1 MLDVLII
8 GSGGAA
14 LSAALKASDDGAKV
28 AIATKGELT
37 NSQTVMAQ
45 GGINAALGNLEDDS
59 IEKHIQDTLK
69 AAKDLADKKMVE
81 QMCSQAPLS
90 IAYLETLGVNFSR
103 INADAPLKSIAQR
116 KLGGASSKR
125 ACYAQ
130 DYTGLKI
137 AHTMI
142 DAILNRDIEIF
153 THHFLLNLIV
163 EDGLAKGAIFLD
175 IDSGDIKEIWA
186 KTVVVAT
193 GGFGA
198 LYYNHTTNNHAASGD
213 GLVAILKGGGAVSN
227 MEFVQFH
234 PTALKSSLVLISE
247 SARGEG
253 GYLINSDG
261 KRFVDEL
268 APRDEVAAAI
278 YKELQDGK
286 EVYLDLRHLDSA
298 HLQKVMPQELN
309 LCKVYEGVDATKELI
324 PIRPVTHYTM
334 GGVEVDNNLEVDG
347 IKNCYCAG
355 EASNA
360 KVHGANRLGGN
371 SLLEIVAFG
380 RAAGESAANRAKGV
394 IFKEP
399 DDIFIKEAT
408 KAIEYLLAKDGKS
421 FYSARKELGDIFFE
435 DVGIIREQKGLNRAL
450 ERVKTMQLEFADM
463 GIKDRSKVANGELIE
478 FLEFANML
486 TLAPVVISMALA
498 RQESRGAHIRAD
510 FPNSDNNFLKSF
522 IFRLRGVNEDNNQ

>member
-1 MLDVLII
+1 
-8 GSGGAA
+8 
-14 LSAALKASDDGAKV
+14 
-28 AIATKGELT
+28 
-37 NSQTVMAQ
+37 
-45 GGINAALGNLEDDS
+45 
-59 IEKHIQDTLK
+59 
-69 AAKDLADKKMVE
+69 
-81 QMCSQAPLS
+81 
-90 IAYLETLGVNFSR
+90 
-103 INADAPLKSIAQR
+103 
-116 KLGGASSKR
+116 
-125 ACYAQ
+125 
-130 DYTGLKI
+130 
-137 AHTMI
+137 
-142 DAILNRDIEIF
+142 
-153 THHFLLNLIV
+153 
-163 EDGLAKGAIFLD
+163 
-175 IDSGDIKEIWA
+175 
-186 KTVVVAT
+186 
-193 GGFGA
+193 
-198 LYYNHTTNNHAASGD
+198 
-213 GLVAILKGGGAVSN
+213 
-227 MEFVQFH
+227 
-234 PTALKSSLVLISE
+234 
-247 SARGEG
+247 
-253 GYLINSDG
+253 
-261 KRFVDEL
+261 
-268 APRDEVAAAI
+268 
-278 YKELQDGK
+278 
-286 EVYLDLRHLDSA
+286 
-298 HLQKVMPQELN
+298 
-309 LCKVYEGVDATKELI
+309 
-324 PIRPVTHYTM
+324 M

-380 RAAGESAANRAKGV
+380 RVAGESAANRAKGV

-463 GIKDRSKVANGELIE
+463 GIKDRSKVANSELVE